1 MNEETRVS
9 KCITKKLE
17 RYLNRERVE
26 RRFDTSGQGLYRTH
40 PLVVKLELA
49 YLIANE
55 DQKKCE
61 QEACQGKG
69 DGDGGS
75 GLQHS
80 GRRRRRGRS
89 SEDQAL
95 TPRIQRLPQ
104 KKTRIQMSEI
114 SRLTQ
119 SAHTTL
125 KSIDA
130 DKISTVYRFRQQM
143 VPYDVRHQGKVKQ
156 VSTNVHAFLNAEEAW
171 RYRRENDEREKV
183 RKFRE
188 QQKAKARAQAAKEMR
203 EQELAKLPLGVRLE
217 IMNQREKPRT
227 MALLERVLEDGEK
240 KQDTSP
246 PAATSRDN
254 PAPLADAGKIL
265 DGSEQDR
272 NPEDEYED
280 DFDEEEEEEE
290 EEDNDGSEQLK
301 KEVEEQISEQEHNVH
316 GDTKKLQESETED
329 DALIAAVTSANDAHS
344 ISSFPASTYTL
355 ASSAASPASPDA
367 AGGNHGNTT
376 NNDEGSTVYEDDSFE
391 SDSEEEGELAFSKVD
406 TRSSSVTPSENASR
420 PLSRMQSARTES
432 AGDVASNP
440 NQEDDVAISTS
451 SLNSHG
457 DGVKGEDASVDQSTD
472 SAKVT
477 TLAHQ
482 LARTA
487 VKSAAHEE
495 DATYSTTS
503 SISVRT
509 ADRQA
514 QPPGQDRRKDST
526 QEYVRTESVLSLSD
540 RVRRDTEAD

>member
-55 DQKKCE
+55 DQKKSE

-80 GRRRRRGRS
+80 GRRRRRGGS

-114 SRLTQ
+114 TRLTQ

-183 RKFRE
+183 RRFRE

-227 MALLERVLEDGEK
+227 MALLERVLEDGGK
-240 KQDTSP
+240 KQDISP
-246 PAATSRDN
+246 PAATSQDN
-254 PAPLADAGKIL
+254 PAPAADADKIP
-265 DGSEQDR
+265 DDSEQDR
-272 NPEDEYED
+272 
-280 DFDEEEEEEE
+280 
-290 EEDNDGSEQLK
+290 K
-301 KEVEEQISEQEHNVH
+301 QEHNVH
-316 GDTKKLQESETED
+316 GDTKKLQESEMED
-329 DALIAAVTSANDAHS
+329 DALIAAVTSANDALS
-344 ISSFPASTYTL
+344 ISSFPASTYTQ

-376 NNDEGSTVYEDDSFE
+376 NNDEGSPVYEDDSFE
-391 SDSEEEGELAFSKVD
+391 SDSEEEGELAFSMVD
-406 TRSSSVTPSENASR
+406 AGSSSVTPTDNASR
-420 PLSRMQSARTES
+420 PMSRMQSTRAES
-432 AGDVASNP
+432 VGNVASYP

-451 SLNSHG
+451 SLNSHR
-457 DGVKGEDASVDQSTD
+457 DGVKGEDASVNQSIN

-514 QPPGQDRRKDST
+514 KPAEQDKRKDST

>member
-55 DQKKCE
+55 DQKKSE

-80 GRRRRRGRS
+80 GRRRRRGGS

-114 SRLTQ
+114 TRLTQ

-217 IMNQREKPRT
+217 ILNQREKPRT
-227 MALLERVLEDGEK
+227 IALLERVLEDGGK
-240 KQDTSP
+240 KQDISP
-246 PAATSRDN
+246 PAATSQDN
-254 PAPLADAGKIL
+254 PAPAAAA
-265 DGSEQDR
+265 
-272 NPEDEYED
+272 
-280 DFDEEEEEEE
+280 
-290 EEDNDGSEQLK
+290 
-301 KEVEEQISEQEHNVH
+301 EQEHNVH
-316 GDTKKLQESETED
+316 GDTKKLQESEMED
-329 DALIAAVTSANDAHS
+329 DALIAAVTSANDALS
-344 ISSFPASTYTL
+344 ISSFPASTYTQ

-367 AGGNHGNTT
+367 AGGNHGNST
-376 NNDEGSTVYEDDSFE
+376 NHNEGSTVYEDDSFE
-391 SDSEEEGELAFSKVD
+391 SDSEEEGELVFSMVD
-406 TRSSSVTPSENASR
+406 AGSSSVTPSENVSR
-420 PLSRMQSARTES
+420 PMSRMQSTRTES

-451 SLNSHG
+451 SINSHR
-457 DGVKGEDASVDQSTD
+457 DGVKGEDASVNQSID

-503 SISVRT
+503 SISVRM

-514 QPPGQDRRKDST
+514 KPAGQDGRKDST